1 MAILS
6 KGQTFGANEQITS
19 GKLHA
24 LVDSS
29 TFVSGSTGTCETG
42 GGLSI
47 ASSGRLQIEDG
58 QIDFVKLSTDIQ
70 LNSGLY
76 GIMNKVYPV
85 GSVYISTV
93 NTNPDTLFFGGN
105 GDTTWEEY
113 ASGRMLLGF
122 GQTTDSRG
130 VTKNFASI
138 GHTDGAYDHLLT
150 INEMPV
156 HNHNILTN
164 TNPEVEY
171 YGGAET
177 NIREIRDGSKG
188 AGGVNTTNS
197 TENKGGGQIHN
208 NMPPFIVTFMFKR
221 TA

>member
-1 MAILS
+1 
-6 KGQTFGANEQITS
+6 
-19 GKLHA
+19 
-24 LVDSS
+24 
-29 TFVSGSTGTCETG
+29 
-42 GGLSI
+42 
-47 ASSGRLQIEDG
+47 
-58 QIDFVKLSTDIQ
+58 
-70 LNSGLY
+70 
-76 GIMNKVYPV
+76 
-85 GSVYISTV
+85 
-93 NTNPDTLFFGGN
+93 
-105 GDTTWEEY
+105 
-113 ASGRMLLGF
+113 MLLGF